1 MKTIIAAAT
10 FATLTAAAGT
20 AAAESN
26 ATDFDTYGLSQPS
39 ASVDYTAT
47 GSIRAAD
54 PVDGVQ
60 IRIIESKDD
69 GQDTFQY
76 YTRDANGDLKVLWEN

>member
-10 FATLTAAAGT
+10 LAGLSIAAG
-20 AAAESN
+20 AVSAN

-39 ASVDYTAT
+39 AAVDYTAT
-47 GSIRAAD
+47 GSIAGGDNGSDR
-54 PVDGVQ
+54 VQ
-60 IRIIESKDD
+60 LRVIESHDD

-76 YTRDANGDLKVLWEN
+76 FTRNADGSMNVLWEN